1 MTPTSFFFAFLT
13 AALFTTFLHADNNPK
28 DFQGNSKSDRKDSAA
43 LYDLGKAHYQGRG
56 VSKDDTK
63 ALEYFKMAAEQ
74 GNAEAANAIGSF
86 YLLGLTVPKDD
97 HQAAEW
103 FRKGTENG
111 SALAKMN
118 LARLYVEERGG
129 LTGKEKGLALM
140 QEAAAMNLPDAHA
153 YLADYYYFGIDGFLE
168 ADRTKAFPHADA
180 AAKGGIA
187 TAMNMLGLMKQFG
200 TGTSLDLAEAEKWFR
215 KAAFMGNPKAQ
226 TNIGF
231 LLEPEGEDKKKRIE
245 GTAWLIIAT
254 ANGEP
259 FATRRIE
266 ELEQGMAP
274 KEFEAARK
282 MADKLQKQISDTQK
296 QN

>member
-1 MTPTSFFFAFLT
+1 MKTIFFCAILTTSSVIST
-13 AALFTTFLHADNNPK
+13 LFADNNTQNLNS
-28 DFQGNSKSDRKDSAA
+28 DSKSDPKDSAA

-74 GNAEAANAIGSF
+74 GNAEAANALGSF
-86 YLLGLTVPKDD
+86 YLVGLTVPKDD

-103 FRKGTENG
+103 FRKGADNG

-129 LTGKEKGLALM
+129 LSGKDKGLTLM

-168 ADRTKAFPHADA
+168 ADRAKAFPHADA

-200 TGTSLDLAEAEKWFR
+200 TGTSMDLAEAEKWFR
-215 KAAFMGNPKAQ
+215 KAALLGNPKAQ

-274 KEFEAARK
+274 KEFEVARK
-282 MADKLQKQISDTQK
+282 MADKLQKQISDTQT

>member
-1 MTPTSFFFAFLT
+1 MKTIFFCAFLT
-13 AALFTTFLHADNNPK
+13 TSSVISTLFADNNTQNLNS
-28 DFQGNSKSDRKDSAA
+28 DSKSDPKDSAG

-56 VSKDDTK
+56 VPKDDAK

-86 YLLGLTVPKDD
+86 YLIGLTVPKDD
-97 HQAAEW
+97 HLAAEW
-103 FRKGTENG
+103 FGKGAENG

-129 LTGKEKGLALM
+129 LSGKDKGLTLM
-140 QEAAAMNLPDAHA
+140 QEAAAMNLPDAQA

-168 ADRTKAFPHADA
+168 ADRAKAFPHADA

-200 TGTSLDLAEAEKWFR
+200 TGTSMDLAEAEKWFR
-215 KAAFMGNPKAQ
+215 KAALLGNPKAQ

-282 MADKLQKQISDTQK
+282 MADKLQKQISDTQT